1 MGVAALGISISQ
13 LVVAYCATFRE
24 KLALREMHAW
34 EKIAVITLGRMGF
47 CARAA
52 LIALVGLFLVQA
64 AVHAEPDNAGGM
76 AKALAT
82 LVEQPFGPGLLGA
95 TAAGLIAHGL
105 FTWALMRYRDLG
117 GAR

>member
-1 MGVAALGISISQ
+1 
-13 LVVAYCATFRE
+13 
-24 KLALREMHAW
+24 MHAW

-47 CARAA
+47 CARAV

-64 AVHAEPDNAGGM
+64 AVHSEPDNAGGM

-82 LVEQPFGPGLLGA
+82 LMEQPFGPWLLGA

-117 GAR
+117 GAG

>member
-1 MGVAALGISISQ
+1 MATDCFVLCVQVQRRTALASAGRHEEFPD
-13 LVVAYCATFRE
+13 L
-24 KLALREMHAW
+24 
-34 EKIAVITLGRMGF
+34 IAVITLGRMGF
-47 CARAA
+47 CARAV

-64 AVHAEPDNAGGM
+64 AVHSEPDNAGGM

-82 LVEQPFGPGLLGA
+82 LMEQPFGPWLLGA

-117 GAR
+117 GAG